1 MALVKRKISKTQAI
15 VNAMLVENTGR
26 SLCDSGDYYGRN
38 YDINRK
44 QGIPVVPRSLL
55 NFKYD
60 SINVVH
66 RLAAW
71 LPAMLEYNPTIQ
83 RKFTRF
89 ANLAENKDSCW
100 LEVMQK
106 YMEKIEGKGVDGDG
120 DSFVVN
126 SYNGEDLL
134 SQTIQYCYWTDDN
147 GAHVLL
153 QVHGG
158 CDVRGGYTAPKAF
171 DVGGE
176 YGSDDTAVMDN
187 AKAGIYCTGKD
198 CESSWYT
205 DDGYH
210 WYANNSH
217 EWDTE
222 LDKLDRVE
230 LEDGQTAV
238 EVIVARKATGLD
250 RALIVDSDGN
260 GYCPDCGEKLAADF
274 G

>member
-1 MALVKRKISKTQAI
+1 MAQVKTKISKTQAI
-15 VNAMLVENTGR
+15 VNAMLVEDTGR
-26 SLCDSGDYYGRN
+26 SMCDSGDYYGRN
-38 YDINRK
+38 WQINRER
-44 QGIPVVPRSLL
+44 GIPAVPRSLL
-55 NFKYD
+55 SFKYD
-60 SINVVH
+60 SISVVH

-71 LPAMLEYNPTIQ
+71 LPAVLEYNATIQ

-89 ANLAENKDSCW
+89 ANRVENKDKYW
-100 LEVMQK
+100 LEVMDEYVK
-106 YMEKIEGKGVDGDG
+106 HVDGKGIYGDG

-134 SQTIQYCYWTDDN
+134 SQTIQYCYWTDDD

-176 YGSDDTAVMDN
+176 YGSDDTAIMDN
-187 AKAGIYCTGKD
+187 AKAAIYCTGKE

-205 DDGYH
+205 DDGCH
-210 WYANNSH
+210 WYDNGIDENL
-217 EWDTE
+217 E
-222 LDKLDRVE
+222 KLERVE
-230 LEDGQTAV
+230 LEEGQTAI
-238 EVIVARKATGLD
+238 EVILRRETLGGPRVL
-250 RALIVDSDGN
+250 LVDAEGN
-260 GYCPDCGEKLAADF
+260 GYCPDCGVKLAADF

>member
-1 MALVKRKISKTQAI
+1 MAIPKLKISKTQAI
-15 VNAMLVENTGR
+15 VNSMLVEDTGR

-44 QGIPVVPRSLL
+44 QGLPTVPRSLL
-55 NFKYD
+55 SFKYD

-71 LPAMLEYNPTIQ
+71 LPAMLEYNATIQ

-89 ANLAENKDSCW
+89 ANRPENKNKYW
-100 LEVMQK
+100 LEVMDEFVK
-106 YMEKIEGKGVDGDG
+106 HVDGKGIYGDG

-187 AKAGIYCTGKD
+187 AKAAIYCTGKD
-198 CESSWYT
+198 CDSSWYT
-205 DDGYH
+205 DDGCH
-210 WYANNSH
+210 WYSNQDGEN
-217 EWDTE
+217 
-222 LDKLDRVE
+222 LDKLDRVV
-230 LEDGQTAV
+230 LLDGQTAA
-238 EVIVARKATGLD
+238 EVIAARKIAGLG
-250 RALIVDSDGN
+250 RALLVDSDGN

>member
-1 MALVKRKISKTQAI
+1 MAQVKAKISKTQQI
-15 VNAMLVENTGR
+15 VNAMLVEDTGR

-44 QGIPVVPRSLL
+44 QGLPLVPRSLPS
-55 NFKYD
+55 FKYD
-60 SINVVH
+60 SISVVH

-89 ANLAENKDSCW
+89 ANLKANKDKCW
-100 LEVMQK
+100 LEVMQEYCK
-106 YMEKIEGKGVDGDG
+106 KIEGKGIYGDG
-120 DSFVVN
+120 DSFVIN

-134 SQTIQYCYWTDDN
+134 SQTIQYCYWTDDT

-176 YGSDDTAVMDN
+176 YGSDDTAIFDN
-187 AKAGIYCTGKD
+187 AKANIYCTGKD
-198 CESSWYT
+198 CDSSWYT

-210 WYANNSH
+210 WYDNGSGENL
-217 EWDTE
+217 E
-222 LDKLDRVE
+222 KLERVVLSGE
-230 LEDGQTAV
+230 PSAPNAV
-238 EVIVARKATGLD
+238 EVIAARKIAGLG

-260 GYCPDCGEKLAADF
+260 GYCPDCGAKLAADF

>member
-1 MALVKRKISKTQAI
+1 MAQAKLKISKTQQI

-26 SLCDSGDYYGRN
+26 SLCDSGDFYGRN
-38 YDINRK
+38 YDINQK
-44 QGIPVVPRSLL
+44 SGLPTVPRSLL
-55 NFKYD
+55 DFKYN
-60 SINVVH
+60 SISVVH

-71 LPAMLEYNPTIQ
+71 LPAMLEYNPMIQ

-89 ANLAENKDSCW
+89 ANRPENKDSCW
-100 LEVMQK
+100 LEVMQA
-106 YMEKIEGKGVDGDG
+106 YCQHVEGKGIYGDG

-134 SQTIQYCYWTDDN
+134 SQTIQYCYWTDDD

-176 YGSDDTAVMDN
+176 YGTDDTAIFDN

-198 CESSWYT
+198 CDSSWYT

-210 WYANNSH
+210 WYTNQDGENL
-217 EWDTE
+217 E
-222 LDKLDRVE
+222 KLERVVLGDE
-230 LEDGQTAV
+230 PSAPNAV
-238 EVIVARKATGLD
+238 EVIAARKIAGLGP
-250 RALIVDSDGN
+250 ALIVDAEGN
-260 GYCPDCGEKLAADF
+260 GYCPDCGAKLAADF